1 MKGNR
6 ILVAFI
12 VLSALMSVTA
22 CGGKKD
28 EGKKDNAVSVIV
40 QKLQKGKLEQYLNL
54 SGALEARDEVN
65 IYPDVNGKIANI
77 TQLEGKFVY
86 KGQAVM
92 YVDRFQ
98 VGAEFALSPVKAPLS
113 GYVTRIMV
121 SVGQNVSPAVP
132 VASVGN
138 IDKIDILIYVP
149 ESKIN
154 EVQMGQKV
162 YISVPA
168 FPDKKFEGVIYRK
181 DKSIDPLSHTL
192 LVRASLDNKS
202 KELLPGMYSDVS
214 IFVRSAD
221 NVFVLPNSAIFKQG
235 KEYFV
240 YVNIT
245 NTAVLKKVEY
255 LFEYMDQVAI
265 KSGLNEGDE
274 LVVFGREFLKDGA
287 AIKPIYEE
295 ELSKIDENGGAPNST
310 NQKSTN
316 QPAQA
321 VKPEK

>member
-6 ILVAFI
+6 ILT
-12 VLSALMSVTA
+12 VLIALSVLLGVTS
-22 CGGKKD
+22 CGGKK
-28 EGKKDNAVSVIV
+28 EGGKKDNAVSVIV
-40 QKLQKGKLEQYLNL
+40 QKLEKGKLEQYLNL
-54 SGALEARDEVN
+54 SGGLSARDEVN

-77 TQLEGKFVY
+77 TKLEGKFVY
-86 KGQAVM
+86 KGEAVM

-121 SVGQNVSPAVP
+121 SIGQNVSPAVP

-138 IDKIDILIYVP
+138 IDKIDIMIYVP

-154 EVQMGQKV
+154 EVQLGQKV

-168 FPDKKFEGVIYRK
+168 YPDKKFVGIIYRK
-181 DKSIDPLSHTL
+181 DKAVDPLSHTL
-192 LVRASLDNKS
+192 LVRASIDNTT

-214 IFVRSAD
+214 IFVRSAE
-221 NVFVLPNSAIFKQG
+221 NVFVLPNSAIFK
-235 KEYFV
+235 KDKDYFV

-255 LFEYMDQVAI
+255 LFEYLDQVAI

-274 LVVFGREFLKDGA
+274 LIVFGREFLKEGSP
-287 AIKPIYEE
+287 IKPIYEE
-295 ELSKIDENGGAPNST
+295 ELSKIDENGGKSGAT
-310 NQKSTN
+310 NQNVTN
-316 QPAQA
+316 QSADA
-321 VKPEK
+321 GKPEK

>member
-12 VLSALMSVTA
+12 VLSALLSVSA
-22 CGGKKD
+22 CGGKK
-28 EGKKDNAVSVIV
+28 EGGKKDNAVSVIV

-54 SGALEARDEVN
+54 SGALSARDEVN

-77 TQLEGKFVY
+77 TMLEGKFVY

-121 SVGQNVSPAVP
+121 SIGQNVSPAVP

-154 EVQMGQKV
+154 EVLIGQKV

-168 FPDKKFEGVIYRK
+168 FPGKKFEGVIYRK
-181 DKSIDPLSHTL
+181 DKAVDPLSHTL
-192 LVRASLDNKS
+192 LVRASIDNKT

-214 IFVRSAD
+214 IFVRSAE
-221 NVFVLPNSAIFKQG
+221 NVFVVPNSAIFKNN

-240 YVNIT
+240 YLNIT
-245 NTAVLKKVEY
+245 NTAVLQKVEY
-255 LFEYMDQVAI
+255 FFEYMDQVAI
-265 KSGLNEGDE
+265 KSGLKEGDE
-274 LVVFGREFLKDGA
+274 LVVFGREFLKDGSP
-287 AIKPIYEE
+287 IKPIYEE
-295 ELSKIDENGGAPNST
+295 ELSKIEENGGSP
-310 NQKSTN
+310 KSTN
-316 QPAQA
+316 QIVTNQLAPA
-321 VKPEK
+321 VKPVK